1 MQLLRR
7 RMNNLCPP
15 RRESGS
21 GSRCVVCRNQLCSR
35 PTVLLFPLPPS
46 MQTHVHTQ
54 TEARHLSTLHLS
66 TLYNTLI
73 NAGNNRYQGRG
84 RGEGWLHSLANF
96 SPTCALRYKCR
107 ANAPSAKY
115 VHTYIT
121 ERTLPSSSSLSP
133 RSFRAIVKNFNIFK
147 NENLQFK

>member
-46 MQTHVHTQ
+46 MQTHIHTQ

-84 RGEGWLHSLANF
+84 RRGRDGCIRWPTLAQLVHFVTNV
-96 SPTCALRYKCR
+96 ALMRLLQNMYT
-107 ANAPSAKY
+107 
-115 VHTYIT
+115 HTYNR
-121 ERTLPSSSSLSP
+121 ENASLPLPFSAILS
-133 RSFRAIVKNFNIFK
+133 RNCQKS
-147 NENLQFK
+147 